1 MVFAFFR
8 KILPKSY
15 RLRRGYV
22 RNVKNIFE
30 VDKMNLYLKLI
41 GALMLLVCSFLAS
54 SEYRRRIFRQTEEY
68 RSVLSLLRHAVDK
81 VHLMDG
87 REEWSGLE
95 DEILESVGILPALR
109 GGQGIRAAFEE
120 CKDGLSLDKAT
131 KDMITVQ
138 LSKLGDGYTENL
150 GHHSIKAVELCTAA
164 GKDNTVFEYILYVLD
179 RNLFNNVCNTQKKLL
194 KRLFKH
200 AYNVLC

>member
-1 MVFAFFR
+1 
-8 KILPKSY
+8 
-15 RLRRGYV
+15 
-22 RNVKNIFE
+22 
-30 VDKMNLYLKLI
+30 MNLYLKLI

-87 REEWSGLE
+87 REAWSGLE

-120 CKDGLSLDKAT
+120 CKDGLSLDKTT

-138 LSKLGDGYTENL
+138 LSKLGDGYTEERAVIEEIIAN
-150 GHHSIKAVELCTAA
+150 IKTALA
-164 GKDNTVFEYILYVLD
+164 DAEANAEKNASVARALLVGGALTVIIMII
-179 RNLFNNVCNTQKKLL
+179 
-194 KRLFKH
+194 
-200 AYNVLC
+200 